1 MPTLAELGEF
11 EVIRRLAAV
20 RSETEG
26 IVTGA
31 GDDAAVVR
39 PTDGCDLVVT
49 ADAFVE
55 GRHYLTEWMS
65 AEQAGRRLATANL
78 SDMAAMAATPR
89 WALHSIGVRGDQ
101 TIAWLEHFER
111 GVDRALAEA
120 GASVVGGN
128 LTAIDGAAWADLTLM
143 GETQRGAAWMRGGAR
158 DGDLLVVTGWPG
170 RAGAGWRL
178 AAARGA
184 KARSAEWTELIAAW
198 VAPEARHALALALLP
213 LGAVTA
219 AVDISDGVA
228 GDAGHLCEASHA
240 GAVLD
245 ESVWPDDPLLARVAA
260 ELGVPLDDLRLGPSD
275 DYELLLAVKPGGL
288 EACLEIAQSLDV
300 PFHVVGR
307 VTRAGQGLVWLGKG
321 GARPLGVK
329 GFEHFR
335 GKPRD

>member
-20 RSETEG
+20 RSETAG

-31 GDDAAVVR
+31 GDDAAVLR

-55 GRHYLTEWMS
+55 GRHYLTEWMT

-101 TIAWLEHFER
+101 EIAWLEDFER
-111 GVDRALAEA
+111 GVDRALTEA

-128 LTAIDGAAWADLTLM
+128 LTAIDGPAWADLTVM
-143 GETQRGAAWMRGGAR
+143 GESPRGAAWTRGGAR

-178 AAARGA
+178 AHARGA
-184 KARSAEWTELIAAW
+184 GARAGHWNELIEAW
-198 VAPEARHALALALLP
+198 VEPEARHALALALLP
-213 LGAVTA
+213 IGAVTA
-219 AVDISDGVA
+219 AVDLSDGVA
-228 GDAGHLCEASHA
+228 GDAGHLCAASGA

-245 ESVWPDDPLLARVAA
+245 EAVWPDDPLLARAAA
-260 ELGVPLDDLRLGPSD
+260 ELGVPLNDLRLGASD
-275 DYELLLAVKPGGL
+275 DYELLLAVKPGAL
-288 EACLEIAQSLDV
+288 EPCLGVAQAHDV
-300 PFHVVGR
+300 PLHVVGR
-307 VTRAGQGLVWLGKG
+307 VTRSEQGLVWLGRG
-321 GARPLGVK
+321 GPSPLGVK
-329 GFEHFR
+329 GFEHF
-335 GKPRD
+335 G

>member
-20 RSETEG
+20 RSETTG

-55 GRHYLTEWMS
+55 GRHYLTGWMS

-101 TIAWLEHFER
+101 KVSWLEHFER

-128 LTAIDGAAWADLTLM
+128 LTATDGPAWADLALL
-143 GETQRGAAWMRGGAR
+143 GESPRGAAWTRAGAR
-158 DGDLLVVTGWPG
+158 EGDLLVVTGWPG
-170 RAGAGWRL
+170 RAGAGCRL
-178 AAARGA
+178 ALDRGDRARA
-184 KARSAEWTELIAAW
+184 DEWRELIEAW
-198 VAPEARHALALALLP
+198 VEPEARHALALALLP

-219 AVDISDGVA
+219 AVDLSDGVA
-228 GDAGHLCEASHA
+228 GDAAHLCAASGA
-240 GAVLD
+240 GAILD
-245 ESVWPDDPLLARVAA
+245 ESVWPEDPLLARAA
-260 ELGVPLDDLRLGPSD
+260 SELGVRLNDLRLGPSD
-275 DYELLLAVKPGGL
+275 DYELLLAVKPGAL
-288 EACLEIAQSLDV
+288 DACLDIAQAHDV
-300 PFHVVGR
+300 ALHVVGR
-307 VTRAGQGLVWLGKG
+307 LARAEQGLVWLGRS

-329 GFEHFR
+329 GFEHF
-335 GKPRD
+335 G